1 MNCRRCVG
9 HWTRGLAAL
18 VAGAVLLAPALP
30 AEDAAPSAQAV
41 RLSSVEG
48 QVRIAQGS
56 QVLADPALANTP
68 LFEGTLVQTSEDG
81 RAELQFD
88 NGSVVRLSPNSS
100 LKLVT
105 LRGQGAP
112 GDTEILLVGGLGYF
126 ELQGESAGGQ
136 MRVRFGDST
145 VTASASAVLRI
156 NLDTPPGEL
165 AIFSGDAHL
174 ERGAAQSLDLHGG
187 ESVTLSSGSDPTQ
200 YALSDSIEPD
210 SWDAWNS
217 DRDQALTTEASART
231 EAVSDLPNNS
241 NPAWNDLDANG
252 NWYDVP
258 GEGQVWSPYEASNA
272 GWDPYGNGYW
282 MWTPGYSY
290 IWVSGYPWGYMP
302 YQCGAWNYFGGFGWG
317 WAPGRCRLWWGGGGW
332 ISNIGYGPGGY
343 RPPLRPHGP
352 PSRGTSG
359 SLPRGGAPI
368 PLVAVKRP
376 PSSGAAWLPARDR
389 STVVTIAGHQVQPQ
403 RPASPRPVYDGS
415 TGGAANR
422 SRPVYAGAKT
432 PAGQRPDNGRNPGSA
447 PAAKSSSGIQRTTSP
462 SPSHY
467 SSGGGSSPSPSHYSS
482 GGGGG
487 GGSGGGGGGGGSRGS
502 GGGHR

>member
-1 MNCRRCVG
+1 
-9 HWTRGLAAL
+9 
-18 VAGAVLLAPALP
+18 LLAPALP

-136 MRVRFGDST
+136 MRVRLGDST